1 MSKINISLRAAFMLE
16 YGPWSRRFCRVLEA
30 IAKWRLMLS
39 KNPLKNSL
47 FILFGRRSLSFV
59 GCCKVKHLRVIFSEN
74 RVSEDTHE
82 KSIFLL
88 FRQNVPLSEVIQG
101 KIV

>member
-16 YGPWSRRFCRVLEA
+16 YGPWSGRFCRELEA

-47 FILFGRRSLSFV
+47 FILFGRQSLSFV
-59 GCCKVKHLRVIFSEN
+59 GCCKVKHVNNHYNAETRKESTTPYGFS
-74 RVSEDTHE
+74 
-82 KSIFLL
+82 L
-88 FRQNVPLSEVIQG
+88 FEQ
-101 KIV
+101 

>member
-59 GCCKVKHLRVIFSEN
+59 GCCKVKHLNNDYNAETRKESTTPYGFS
-74 RVSEDTHE
+74 
-82 KSIFLL
+82 L
-88 FRQNVPLSEVIQG
+88 FER
-101 KIV
+101 